1 LSVALAY
8 NNVSIKT
15 DELQELIDG
24 CIRNERSAQA
34 RIYHLFY
41 PRMMSMV
48 KRYFPEQ
55 VHAEEILNN
64 GFLRAFQKINTFSF
78 KGSFEGWLRRIVFHA
93 VADYASSNVK
103 YKQNIVLI
111 EKDEFIHK
119 DHAGRLYYNDLMDLV
134 QQLPEATRNVFN
146 MFVLED
152 LPHKEIAKALNISEG
167 TSKWHVSEARRMLK
181 QKVEKLNLH
190 LKK

>member
-152 LPHKEIAKALNISEG
+152 LPHKEIAKTLNISEG

-181 QKVEKLNLH
+181 EKVEKLNLH

>member
-8 NNVSIKT
+8 NNVSVKT

-24 CIRNERSAQA
+24 CVRNERGAQGKL
-34 RIYHLFY
+34 YHLFY

-48 KRYFPEQ
+48 KRYFPEP

-64 GFLRAFQKINTFSF
+64 GFLRAFQKIDTFGF

-111 EKDEFIHK
+111 EKDEFVHK
-119 DHAGRLYYNDLMDLV
+119 DHAGRLYYNDLMNLV
-134 QQLPEATRNVFN
+134 QELPVATRTVFN
-146 MFVLED
+146 MFVLDD
-152 LPHKEIAKALNISEG
+152 LPHKQIAQALNISEG

-181 QKVEKLNLH
+181 EKVERLNLH

>member
-8 NNVSIKT
+8 NNVLFQT

-34 RIYHLFY
+34 KLYHLFY

-48 KRYFPEQ
+48 KRYFPEP

-64 GFLRAFQKINTFSF
+64 GFLRAFQKIESYSF

-93 VADYASSNVK
+93 VADYANANVK
-103 YKQNIVLI
+103 YREKVVLI
-111 EKDEFIHK
+111 EKDELIHK
-119 DHAGRLYYNDLMDLV
+119 DHASKLYYNDLMKLV
-134 QQLPEATRNVFN
+134 HTLPEATRTVFN
-146 MFVLED
+146 MFVMEEMS
-152 LPHKEIAKALNISEG
+152 HKDIAKTLKISEG
-167 TSKWHVSEARRMLK
+167 TSKWHVSEARRLLREKIEK
-181 QKVEKLNLH
+181 QHLH
-190 LKK
+190 IK

>member
-1 LSVALAY
+1 MSVALAY
-8 NNVSIKT
+8 NNVSVKT

-24 CIRNERSAQA
+24 CVRNERGAQGKL
-34 RIYHLFY
+34 YHLFY

-48 KRYFPEQ
+48 KRYFPEP

-64 GFLRAFQKINTFSF
+64 GFLRAFQKIDTFGF

-111 EKDEFIHK
+111 EKDEFVHK
-119 DHAGRLYYNDLMDLV
+119 DHAGRLYYNDLMNLV
-134 QQLPEATRNVFN
+134 QELPVATRTVFN
-146 MFVLED
+146 MFVLDD
-152 LPHKEIAKALNISEG
+152 LPHKQIAQALNISEG

-181 QKVEKLNLH
+181 EKVERLNLH

>member
-1 LSVALAY
+1 MSVALAY
-8 NNVSIKT
+8 NNVSVKT

-34 RIYHLFY
+34 KLYHLFY

-55 VHAEEILNN
+55 VNAEEILNN
-64 GFLRAFQKINTFSF
+64 GFLRAFQKMNTFSF

-93 VADYASSNVK
+93 IADYASSNVK
-103 YKQNIVLI
+103 YKQNIVLV
-111 EKDEFIHK
+111 EKDEFVHK
-119 DHAGRLYYNDLMDLV
+119 DHAGQLYYNDLLKLV
-134 QQLPEATRNVFN
+134 QQLPDATRMVFN
-146 MFVLED
+146 MFVLD
-152 LPHKEIAKALNISEG
+152 DMPHKYIAKTLGISEG

-181 QKVEKLNLH
+181 EKVEQQNLH

>member
-1 LSVALAY
+1 MSVALVY
-8 NNVSIKT
+8 NNVSVKT

-24 CIRNERSAQA
+24 CTRNERGAQGKL
-34 RIYHLFY
+34 YHLFY

-48 KRYFPEQ
+48 RRYFPEQ
-55 VHAEEILNN
+55 MQAEEILNN
-64 GFLRAFQKINTFSF
+64 GFLRAFQKIDTYSF

-93 VADYASSNVK
+93 IADYASSNVK
-103 YKQNIVLI
+103 YRENVLLI
-111 EKDEFIHK
+111 EKDEFVHK
-119 DHAGRLYYNDLMDLV
+119 DHAGRLYYNDLMNLV
-134 QQLPEATRNVFN
+134 HELPEATRNVFN

-152 LPHKEIAKALNISEG
+152 MPHKQIAKALNISEG

-181 QKVEKLNLH
+181 EKVEKLNLH

>member
-1 LSVALAY
+1 MSVALVY
-8 NNVSIKT
+8 NNVSVKT
-15 DELQELIDG
+15 DELQELIHG
-24 CIRNERSAQA
+24 CSRNERGAQA
-34 RIYHLFY
+34 KLYHLFY

-48 KRYFPEQ
+48 RRYFPEQ
-55 VHAEEILNN
+55 MQAEEILNN
-64 GFLRAFQKINTFSF
+64 GFLRAFQKISTYSF

-93 VADYASSNVK
+93 VADYAASNTK
-103 YKQNIVLI
+103 YKNNILLI

-119 DHAGRLYYNDLMDLV
+119 DHAGRLYYNDLINLIHE
-134 QQLPEATRNVFN
+134 LPEATRTVFN

-152 LPHKEIAKALNISEG
+152 LPHKQISKILGISEG

-181 QKVEKLNLH
+181 EKVEKLNLH

>member
-1 LSVALAY
+1 MSVALAY

-152 LPHKEIAKALNISEG
+152 LPHKEIAKTLNISEG

-181 QKVEKLNLH
+181 EKVEKLNLH

>member
-1 LSVALAY
+1 LSIALAY
-8 NNVSIKT
+8 HNVLVKT

-24 CIRNERSAQA
+24 CIRNERGAQA
-34 RIYHLFY
+34 KLYHLFY

-48 KRYFPEQ
+48 RRYFPEQ

-64 GFLRAFQKINTFSF
+64 GFLRAFQKIDTFSF

-93 VADYASSNVK
+93 VADYATSHVK
-103 YKQNIVLI
+103 YKEHVVLV

-119 DHAGRLYYNDLMDLV
+119 DHAGRLYYNDLLDLI
-134 QQLPEATRNVFN
+134 QQLPTATRMVFN

-152 LPHKEIAKALNISEG
+152 LPHKEIAKTLGISEG
-167 TSKWHVSEARRMLK
+167 TSKWHVSEARKILK
-181 QKVEKLNLH
+181 AKVENLNLH

>member
-1 LSVALAY
+1 MSVALAY
-8 NNVSIKT
+8 NNVSVKT

-24 CIRNERSAQA
+24 CIRNERSAQGKL
-34 RIYHLFY
+34 YHLFY

-48 KRYFPEQ
+48 KRYFPEP

-64 GFLRAFQKINTFSF
+64 GFLRAFQKIETFSF

-111 EKDEFIHK
+111 EKDEFVHK

-134 QQLPEATRNVFN
+134 GQLPEATRTVFN
-146 MFVLED
+146 MFVLDD
-152 LPHKEIAKALNISEG
+152 LPHKQIAQALNISEG

-181 QKVEKLNLH
+181 EKVERLNLH